1 MVARLSVPWANVEPV
16 RTAHRSPTLPVTT
29 LSATFVA
36 LAYLASFGPGVY
48 VSIVV
53 LLNDVA
59 SDAASSPVDEL
70 ISRVF
75 LVGVGLILG
84 YGATQCLGRSWTREW
99 LRGRRSSTPGSGI
112 LSAGAAL
119 GALMLGYWAIGPF
132 VSPTYTH
139 SREAD
144 GSMAIATVKAFIG
157 AGVAEEFIVLAL
169 PVVLLRAAAPN
180 ALRGRWLALTLGV
193 LVSLRMAFHLYYG
206 WWALTLLPWAVVASA
221 AYLRWGRVWPLV
233 FQHTAYNMALAA
245 IRADLVDREATLA
258 TLSLTAGFC
267 VILGW
272 LLISRHRTSRLRFMQ
287 HRESGFTAQFDSGTC
302 TNCGDPIE
310 AGQEIANSYGGQV
323 PTGRP
328 VAPW

>member
-1 MVARLSVPWANVEPV
+1 MVARLSVPWANVEPM

-206 WWALTLLPWAVVASA
+206 WWALTLLPWAVVASVERGPSL
-221 AYLRWGRVWPLV
+221 YKRLC
-233 FQHTAYNMALAA
+233 
-245 IRADLVDREATLA
+245 TL
-258 TLSLTAGFC
+258 
-267 VILGW
+267 
-272 LLISRHRTSRLRFMQ
+272 
-287 HRESGFTAQFDSGTC
+287 FTG
-302 TNCGDPIE
+302 NCGVSL
-310 AGQEIANSYGGQV
+310 GVS
-323 PTGRP
+323 PTAWYWSASVR
-328 VAPW
+328 